1 MNINDFRHEYFRLD
15 IFGPIL
21 RSAGFLLALYYAANC
36 RQILFRS
43 IFTKLVIAT
52 PQKYLGPFVTKL
64 DLILEHVVISS
75 KYYMYWEYVLLRL
88 ELLKA
93 LNRLEYYLMYTL
105 FSLKRL
111 IFIRLGQIVQGLPK
125 SHKACPNRTRLAQ
138 IAHGLDKSC
147 TSYGDPGIFPTVLWQ
162 IMQALPKSHKACPNR
177 TRLGQIMQAIFLD
190 F

>member
-1 MNINDFRHEYFRLD
+1 MNINDFRIRYF
-15 IFGPIL
+15 FGPIL
-21 RSAGFLLALYYAANC
+21 RSVGSFFGHILRSNGSGLNC

-147 TSYGDPGIFPTVLWQ
+147 KRFFWIF
-162 IMQALPKSHKACPNR
+162 NR
-177 TRLGQIMQAIFLD
+177 NYLMA
-190 F
+190 

>member
-43 IFTKLVIAT
+43 TFTKLVIAT

-75 KYYMYWEYVLLRL
+75 KYYMY
-88 ELLKA
+88 
-93 LNRLEYYLMYTL
+93 
-105 FSLKRL
+105 
-111 IFIRLGQIVQGLPK
+111 
-125 SHKACPNRTRLAQ
+125 
-138 IAHGLDKSC
+138 
-147 TSYGDPGIFPTVLWQ
+147 
-162 IMQALPKSHKACPNR
+162 
-177 TRLGQIMQAIFLD
+177 
-190 F
+190 